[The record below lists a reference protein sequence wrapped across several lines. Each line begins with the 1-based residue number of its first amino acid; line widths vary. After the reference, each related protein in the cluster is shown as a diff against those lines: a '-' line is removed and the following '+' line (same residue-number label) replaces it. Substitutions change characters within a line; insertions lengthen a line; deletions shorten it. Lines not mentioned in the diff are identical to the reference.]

1 MTELRRKKSNGK
13 GKKVFV
19 SILVGLLVVCGLA
32 LIFNEQIKSFVVNHI
47 STTAL
52 NQPISDSK
60 GKKGQFDYDAVRP
73 ANTKDVAKAATS
85 NDTGSI
91 GKIAIP
97 SVGIHLP
104 IFYGLAQNNLMRGA
118 GTMKPNET
126 MGEEGNYCLAGHHM
140 EDNSILFGPLAKIQ
154 EGAKVYLTDGKNV
167 YLYHVALKRV
177 VDADQVQW
185 LNDIPGQKLLTLITC
200 SSGTPG
206 VKTRI
211 VVQGYLEQVQ
221 KADKQS
227 MKVFS
232 K

>member
-1 MTELRRKKSNGK
+1 MTESRRKKSSGK
-13 GKKVFV
+13 GKKILI
-19 SILVGLLVVCGLA
+19 SILVGILVICGLA

-52 NQPISDSK
+52 NQPIGNSK

-73 ANTKDVAKAATS
+73 VDTKDVAKAATS

-97 SVGIHLP
+97 SVDIHLP
-104 IFYGLAQNNLMRGA
+104 VFYGLAQNNLMRGA

-140 EDNSILFGPLAKIQ
+140 EDNKILFGPLANIKEGDKI
-154 EGAKVYLTDGKNV
+154 YLTDGNNV
-167 YLYHVALKRV
+167 YTYHVALKRIV
-177 VDADQVQW
+177 NEDQVQW
-185 LNDIPGQKLLTLITC
+185 LNDVPGQKLVTLITC

-211 VVQGYLEQVQ
+211 VVQGALDQVQ
-221 KADKQS
+221 KANKQT
-227 MKVFS
+227 MKVFNR
-232 K
+232 